1 MKEKDR
7 DSIDDLFRSKLQ
19 DFESADLPDDLWN
32 KIEERLDKPRY
43 VLSPAARWRRWGA
56 VAAVA
61 LLLLSATFYFVRNE
75 SVDPVLVQEIDR
87 KTEAVKEL
95 LKETEKATPAAAQP
109 VVPIL
114 AEPVAPAIAQV
125 VERKAPASD
134 RNRRAMA
141 QEAADQ
147 PKVPETLTPETK
159 TAPQDVPA
167 ETRQARITEP
177 QTEKATVLYSAQ
189 SEPVKT
195 KTKVKRWS
203 FGMGAGSVTAG
214 TSDAVNL
221 YAFRNTT
228 MESPQLGFLNSAM
241 TEYSD
246 ELPKTDI
253 KHRQP
258 ISIGLSASYLLAP
271 RWYLMA
277 GVSYSYLSS
286 SWRTNGTYNAKTEQ
300 RLHFVGVPISL
311 AYQIAEWNRFIW
323 YASVGFKPEINVAGT
338 IKETKYA
345 NDQVLGEPEKI
356 NQRMK
361 DWYWSVNAGTGI
373 SYPLWRFLNAFAEV
387 GVSYYFDNGSKIQT
401 IHSEKPFNVNLSF
414 GLRLG
419 F

>member
-1 MKEKDR
+1 MKKEDR
-7 DSIDDLFRSKLQ
+7 DRIDDLFRSKLQ
-19 DFESADLPDDLWN
+19 DFEVTDLPDDLWD
-32 KIEERLDKPRY
+32 KIEERLDRPRY
-43 VLSPAARWRRWGA
+43 VLSPVSRWRRWGA

-61 LLLLSATFYFVRNE
+61 LLLLSAAFYFVRNE
-75 SVDPVLVQEIDR
+75 SLDPVLVQELNR
-87 KTEAVKEL
+87 KTEAVQDL
-95 LKETEKATPAAAQP
+95 LKETETIIPPAAEP
-109 VVPIL
+109 VVPSL
-114 AEPVAPAIAQV
+114 AEPVAPVIAQV
-125 VERKAPASD
+125 VERKMPVAENIRMVIPQQ
-134 RNRRAMA
+134 RADFA
-141 QEAADQ
+141 EE
-147 PKVPETLTPETK
+147 PETMAPESGSESH
-159 TAPQDVPA
+159 DVPT
-167 ETRQARITEP
+167 ETRTLRTEEP
-177 QTEKATVLYSAQ
+177 GADEAIALYSTQ
-189 SEPVKT
+189 SEPVKQ

-228 MESPQLGFLNSAM
+228 MESPQLDFLNSVTA
-241 TEYSD
+241 EYSN

-258 ISIGLSASYLLAP
+258 ISIGLSAGYLLAP

-286 SWRTNGTYNAKTEQ
+286 DWRTNGTYNAKTEQ

-311 AYQIAEWNRFIW
+311 AYQIAEWNNFMW

-345 NDQVLGEPEKI
+345 NDQVLGEPERV

-361 DWYWSVNAGTGI
+361 DWYWSMNAGTGI
-373 SYPLWRFLNAFAEV
+373 SYPLWRYLNAFAEV
-387 GVSYYFDNGSKIQT
+387 GASYYFDNGSTIQT

-414 GLRLG
+414 GLRFG